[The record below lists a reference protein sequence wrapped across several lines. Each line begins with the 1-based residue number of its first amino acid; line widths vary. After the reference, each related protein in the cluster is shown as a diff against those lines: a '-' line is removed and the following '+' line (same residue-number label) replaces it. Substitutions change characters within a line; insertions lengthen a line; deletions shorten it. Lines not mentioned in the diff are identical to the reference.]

1 MQEVMDMDFDKG
13 WSRLEKLLLFGG
25 ILLATV
31 AGYFAFRNESIGYAA
46 FVAIWFMAPWF
57 IAKIVKWIIDGFRG

>member
-1 MQEVMDMDFDKG
+1 MDFDKG

-31 AGYFAFRNESIGYAA
+31 TGYFVFRNEDIGYAA
-46 FVAIWFMAPWF
+46 FLMTLFLAPWF

>member
-1 MQEVMDMDFDKG
+1 MDFDKG
-13 WSRLEKLLLFGG
+13 WSRVEKLLLFGG

-31 AGYFAFRNESIGYAA
+31 TGYYASRNESIGYAA
-46 FVAIWFMAPWF
+46 FVSIWFMAPWF

>member
-1 MQEVMDMDFDKG
+1 MDFDKG

-25 ILLATV
+25 ILLATIT
-31 AGYFAFRNESIGYAA
+31 GCFAFLDEGIGFAT
-46 FVAIWFMAPWF
+46 FVVVLCMAPWF